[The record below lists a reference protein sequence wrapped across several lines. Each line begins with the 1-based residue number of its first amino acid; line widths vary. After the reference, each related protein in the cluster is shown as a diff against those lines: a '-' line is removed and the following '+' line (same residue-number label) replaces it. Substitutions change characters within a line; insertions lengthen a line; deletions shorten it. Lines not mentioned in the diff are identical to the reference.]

1 MLPVKSLNLGLRFLL
16 ELGALAALGYW
27 GWQFGIAGFARVLLA
42 AVTPLLAA
50 SLWGRFIAPK
60 ASNRLEDPIRAG
72 VEVIF
77 FGAATAAL
85 ATTGAIT
92 IAAAFGMAAAASL
105 LLMFAFG
112 QRGM

>member
-16 ELGALAALGYW
+16 ELSALAALGYW
-27 GWQFGIAGFARVLLA
+27 GWQLGNAGFTRVLLA

-50 SLWGRFIAPK
+50 GLWGRYVAPK
-60 ASNRLEDPIRAG
+60 ASHRLEDPIRTG

-77 FGAATAAL
+77 FGGATAAL
-85 ATTGAIT
+85 ASSRATT
-92 IAAAFGMAAAASL
+92 IAAIFGIAAAVSL
-105 LLMFAFG
+105 TLMFAFG